1 MVMTTDMN
9 KFSFLAILFLI
20 ASCATERI
28 SNQNL
33 AFLYDK
39 GAAVLKPHVA
49 VRHLND
55 SVARLEFRIHSTE
68 LLYSQ
73 NPVSKFWSAELR
85 LRYEVQDRG
94 AIRVL
99 SDSAMV
105 LFRDSALILEDK
117 YIRGYL
123 DLKPSK
129 VQFQAL
135 LLDITDVRRG
145 ARDRNVHNIDRS
157 NANAHQHYF
166 LQREGDRDMLFRN
179 HIGKDEAVIVRHSDF
194 KQSQAKV
201 YYYGKRLP
209 TPPPPFSV
217 EPQKPLDLRPDTT
230 FTIELGRPLKLEREG
245 LYHVKVN
252 DTLPGG
258 LVILRFDE
266 GFPEVKTVR
275 ALVEPMRYIN
285 SNQEFKRITDADYP
299 KTEVD
304 QFWLKTA
311 GSPDRAKTLIGRFY
325 GRVQLANEYFTAHT
339 EGWKTDRGIV
349 YIVFGPPNTL
359 YKNQDSEYWVYG
371 DEGSMNS
378 VGFTFVRM
386 DNQFTNNDYRLD
398 RSPIYKNNWYR
409 AVDSW
414 RQGRVYSDN

>member
-1 MVMTTDMN
+1 MEMTTEM
-9 KFSFLAILFLI
+9 KKAQLFILILLLAG
-20 ASCATERI
+20 CATERI

-39 GAAVLKPHVA
+39 GAAVLKPQVA

-55 SVARLEFRIHSTE
+55 SVARLEFRIHSTD

-73 NPVSKFWSAELR
+73 NAVTKFWSAELR

-105 LFRDSALILEDK
+105 LFRDSTLVLEDK

-123 DLKPSK
+123 DLRPSK
-129 VQFQAL
+129 VKLQSL

-145 ARDRNVHNIDRS
+145 SRDRTIHTIDRS
-157 NANAHQHYF
+157 NINAPQHF
-166 LQREGDRDMLFRN
+166 FIQLEGERDMLFRN
-179 HIGKDEAVIVRHSDF
+179 YIAKDEVVIVRHSDF
-194 KQSQAKV
+194 RQQHAKV
-201 YYYGKRLP
+201 FYYAKRLP
-209 TPPPPFSV
+209 APPPPFSV
-217 EPQKPLDLRPDTT
+217 EPQKPLDLRPDTA
-230 FTIELGRPLKLEREG
+230 FTIDLGRPLRLEREG
-245 LYHVKVN
+245 LYQVKVN

-266 GFPEVKTVR
+266 GFPEIKTVR

-285 SNQEFKRITDADYP
+285 SNQEFRRITEADYP
-299 KTEVD
+299 KAEVD

-311 GSPDRAKTLIGRFY
+311 GSPDRAKTLITRYY

-349 YIVFGPPNTL
+349 YVIFGPPNTL
-359 YKNQDSEYWVYG
+359 YKNQDAEYWVYG

-378 VGFTFVRM
+378 VGFTFTRM
-386 DNQFTNNDYRLD
+386 DNPFSNNDYRLD